1 MVARWGAQLSMAAT
15 GHGVEHMACG
25 EVGKVGAELGQLQAD
40 LDLGP
45 KSKVVGHLMI
55 YKTH

>member
-1 MVARWGAQLSMAAT
+1 MAAT
-15 GHGVEHMACG
+15 GHCVEHVACG
-25 EVGKVGAELGQLQAD
+25 EVGKVGVELGQLQAD

-45 KSKVVGHLMI
+45 KSKVVAHLMM